1 VVSFVDGGNWSTQR
15 IPPTSHKSPTTLS
28 HNVVTSTPL
37 HERNSN
43 SEKNDIAW
51 RRTILLGEKTY
62 PFLSKCYMIGSYVIL
77 YFE

>member
-1 VVSFVDGGNWSTQR
+1 MILLGE
-15 IPPTSHKSPTTLS
+15 
-28 HNVVTSTPL
+28 
-37 HERNSN
+37 ERYCL
-43 SEKNDIAW
+43 EKNDIAG